1 MSFRDGIMRFI
12 PQDQIINV
20 SKKKDVPDVVI
31 ECDHIALYE
40 PRSINKGTYRS
51 LKYFISSALVAGLP
65 KMQKLGEMGAQKN
78 VVLIED
84 NKKEEKRKTLI
95 DITEEEHATQTQE
108 MTDMLT
114 LALEAGNQED
124 TLNLFVSTFKKA
136 LIQYDQK
143 PLAKLNGD
151 TPMNAGIWDAMTA
164 EDQERMAV
172 GYCSF
177 FGIGSL
183 GKMMS
188 SSKSAPEQL
197 TEVKIL

>member
-1 MSFRDGIMRFI
+1 MSFKDGIMRFV

-20 SKKKDVPDVVI
+20 SKEKDVPDVVI

-51 LKYFISSALVAGLP
+51 LKYFISSALVAALP
-65 KMQKLGEMGAQKN
+65 KMKKLGEMGTQKD

-84 NKKEEKRKTLI
+84 NTKKKKRKALI
-95 DITEEEHATQTQE
+95 DLTDEEHVQQTQE
-108 MTDMLT
+108 MTDMLI
-114 LALEAGNQED
+114 LALEAGKEED
-124 TLNLFVSTFKKA
+124 TLNLFVGAFKKA
-136 LIQYDQK
+136 LIQYDSK
-143 PLAKLNGD
+143 PLAKLNSD
-151 TPMNAGIWDAMTA
+151 IPMNAGIWNAMTA

-183 GKMMS
+183 GKMMNS
-188 SSKSAPEQL
+188 SESAPEQL
-197 TEVKIL
+197 TEVTAL